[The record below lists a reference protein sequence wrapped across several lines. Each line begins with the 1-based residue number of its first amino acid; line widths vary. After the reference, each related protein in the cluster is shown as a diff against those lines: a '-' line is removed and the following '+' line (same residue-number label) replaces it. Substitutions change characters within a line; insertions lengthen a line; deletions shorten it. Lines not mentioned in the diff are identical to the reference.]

1 MIRTD
6 FAPGSNSLTLFF
18 NLTARLF
25 MALIGTRQTLSQKL
39 QQKLSPQQ
47 IQLMKLLQIPTAT
60 LEQRIQEELEAN
72 PALEEGDETAD
83 LLEGMS
89 GMEMADSDAEY
100 FDREEKNGKE
110 ERAEEDSG
118 SLDDVDRDTA
128 DEYADEEEV
137 VSIREDDVELD
148 DYLMDFIEDDPATYK
163 TRGDDHGAEEEER
176 TIPLA
181 FESTFHE
188 YLEQQLG
195 LIRLK
200 DEREHN
206 IALQII
212 GSIDD
217 DGYLRRE
224 LTAMVDDLLFS
235 QNIAT
240 DEKEIERIMALV
252 QQFDPPGTGARDLR
266 ECLLLQLRYKLKQSD
281 EIVGYEEKMAI
292 QVAIKIIDQHFDEF
306 TKKHYPKLARQLNLD
321 EEDLKAAVDEILK
334 LNPKPASGFVS
345 RSDRAVNYVVPDF
358 LVNNR
363 DGELELTLNA
373 RNAPELRINDQY
385 RDMLKAFHA
394 GRNGRRPSRK
404 EKETILFIKQ
414 KIDSAK
420 WFIDA
425 IKQRQQTMMLTMGA
439 ILDHQHEYFLS
450 GDQKK
455 IRPMIL
461 KDVADATGLDIS
473 TVSRVANSKYVQT
486 EFGTKRLKE
495 FFSESLQTQDG
506 EEVSTLE
513 VKKILTDMIKEENKR
528 RPLSDEKLKS
538 ILLKKGYNIARRTVA
553 KYREQLNI
561 PVARLRKEL

>member
-1 MIRTD
+1 
-6 FAPGSNSLTLFF
+6 
-18 NLTARLF
+18 
-25 MALIGTRQTLSQKL
+25 MAFIGTKQTLSQKL

-83 LLEGMS
+83 LTEGS
-89 GMEMADSDAEY
+89 TEMDADEIDYFAQETAADEQPNDSD
-100 FDREEKNGKE
+100 NG
-110 ERAEEDSG
+110 
-118 SLDDVDRDTA
+118 LDEIDRDTA
-128 DEYADEEEV
+128 DEYADEGEPT
-137 VSIREDDVELD
+137 SLQEDSVELD
-148 DYLMDFIEDDPATYK
+148 DYLMDFIEDDPGTYK
-163 TRGDDHGAEEEER
+163 TRGEDHHNSEEEKS
-176 TIPLA
+176 IPLA
-181 FESTFHE
+181 FENTFHE

-195 LIRLK
+195 MIRLH

-206 IALQII
+206 IAMQII

-217 DGYLRRE
+217 DGYLRRD

-235 QNIAT
+235 QNITTSEA
-240 DEKEIERIMALV
+240 EIEHILLQV
-252 QQFDPPGTGARDLR
+252 QQFDPPGIGARDLR
-266 ECLLLQLRYKLKQSD
+266 ECLLLQLHQKLKFND
-281 EIVGYEEKMAI
+281 DIVPYEDKLAI
-292 QVAIKIIDQHFDEF
+292 KVAIKIIDQYFEEF
-306 TKKHYPKLARQLNLD
+306 TKKHYTKLARQLSLD
-321 EEDLKAAVDEILK
+321 DEDLKVAVDEILK
-334 LNPKPASGFVS
+334 LNPKPASGFAS
-345 RSDRAVNYVVPDF
+345 RSDRAVNYVLPDF
-358 LVNNR
+358 LVANR

-385 RDMLKAFHA
+385 RDMLRAFHS
-394 GRNGRRPSRK
+394 GRSGKRPTRK
-404 EKETILFIKQ
+404 EKEAILFIKQ

-425 IKQRQQTMMLTMGA
+425 IKQRQQTMLLTMGA
-439 ILDHQHEYFLS
+439 ILNHQHDYFLS

-461 KDVADATGLDIS
+461 KDIADATSLDIS

-495 FFSESLQTQDG
+495 FFSESLQNQDG

-513 VKKILTDMIKEENKR
+513 VKKILTDLIKDENKR

-538 ILLKKGYNIARRTVA
+538 LLLKKGYNIARRTVA